1 MGIPSFIPICCF
13 IIVFMSPESP
23 RWLLIKGRYKEA
35 LQSLITLRGKNNMD
49 MINAEIESI
58 EKSIS
63 EGQTNETNQS
73 SKKSVFMKHWKIVTD
88 RTFLEPF
95 CLVLLIFAVGL
106 EWGGFPAIT
115 MYMVPFLRYILGIT
129 RLLYHNAQQG

>member
-1 MGIPSFIPICCF
+1 
-13 IIVFMSPESP
+13 
-23 RWLLIKGRYKEA
+23 
-35 LQSLITLRGKNNMD
+35 MD

-63 EGQTNETNQS
+63 EGKIKETNQS
-73 SKKSVFMKHWKIVTD
+73 SKKSLFMKYWKIVTD

-95 CLVLLIFAVGL
+95 CLVLLIFAIGL

-115 MYMVPFLRYILGIT
+115 MYMVPF
-129 RLLYHNAQQG
+129 